1 MKTIKFTPELT
12 ELVKNG
18 SKTTTWRVFDEKDL
32 KEGDRI
38 ILATRDEDTV
48 TEFGKATITKVTIRT
63 ISTIQEEDYEG
74 HEPSPNPLEDYKK
87 YYGDKVDKDTEVKI
101 VKFKLNKIY

>member
-48 TEFGKATITKVTIRT
+48 TEFGEATITKVTIRT
-63 ISTIQEEDYEG
+63 ISTIQ
-74 HEPSPNPLEDYKK
+74 
-87 YYGDKVDKDTEVKI
+87 
-101 VKFKLNKIY
+101 